1 MIMAGFFRGLA
12 GFVIFSVFFLF
23 AAISWFA
30 GSDGACWTW
39 LILGVIVLIFMTRG
53 GKEKVIYVQK

>member
-30 GSDGACWTW
+30 GSNGTCWSW
-39 LILGVIVLIFMTRG
+39 LILGVVVIIFMTMG
-53 GKEKVIYVQK
+53 GKEKTIVIQK